1 MAEQGQEGSYLCKL
15 CGKSFASGR
24 VLGGHVRSHRATTAS
39 KLTASKPAK
48 NQRSPLRGH
57 KTEFAWS
64 LENECWVCGKGF
76 RSRRALFGH
85 MRLHPRSERGRDAFG
100 VVLQECGQAFEPLG
114 SVYAHSRSQS
124 EKPRVFNGMD
134 VDTQQY
140 SSETATETWRP
151 DEEEAAAS
159 LLILSMGAVAYR
171 MKRKDVEHRGDGGPK
186 LKRARTEAIVT
197 DFSGSTKLLCRH
209 DQSDLGSA
217 DNEVQIAMLL
227 RGAVFET
234 VAEKGDSVYGGG
246 EFRKGFDGA
255 PSFKLDG
262 VISETTEAVKL
273 GHPNMREPSCKTM
286 TFTAGSE
293 KSDDTPRKKEYRCKN
308 CSRAFPS
315 HQALGG
321 HCAHPGKRGSSCSA
335 LPKDVEIR
343 EASRGEGLA
352 SGKAL
357 GGRKSGAHRVGA
369 VEVGGHAAKAEE
381 DIPEKLEISA
391 GLTRLIDLNVPFE
404 LKGGGGGGGGEE
416 GAHHLLKRCLVR
428 EHEHGALV
436 GPVV

>member
-1 MAEQGQEGSYLCKL
+1 MAEQGQGRSYACKL

-39 KLTASKPAK
+39 KPAK

-57 KTEFAWS
+57 ETEFAWS
-64 LENECWVCGKGF
+64 LVNECWVCGKGF

-85 MRLHPRSERGRDAFG
+85 MRLHPRSERGMDAF
-100 VVLQECGQAFEPLG
+100 VVLPQECDQAFEPQG
-114 SVYAHSRSQS
+114 SLCAHSRSQL
-124 EKPRVFNGMD
+124 EKLRIFNRMD
-134 VDTQQY
+134 ADTPQSSSGT
-140 SSETATETWRP
+140 SSEIWRP

-171 MKRKDVEHRGDGGPK
+171 MKRKDVGHREDGGTK
-186 LKRARTEAIVT
+186 LKKVRYDHT
-197 DFSGSTKLLCRH
+197 
-209 DQSDLGSA
+209 DLGSA
-217 DNEVQIAMLL
+217 DNEVHIEMLL
-227 RGAVFET
+227 RGVEFQN

-246 EFRKGFDGA
+246 EFEKGFDGA
-255 PSFKLDG
+255 LSFKLDG
-262 VISETTEAVKL
+262 VVTEATEVVKL
-273 GHPNMREPSCKTM
+273 GQPRSCKTT

-293 KSDDTPRKKEYRCKN
+293 RSDDSPRKKEYKCKN

-335 LPKDVEIR
+335 IPNDAEIR
-343 EASRGEGLA
+343 GASRGKGIA
-352 SGKAL
+352 SGKAC
-357 GGRKSGAHRVGA
+357 GGHKSSAHRLVA
-369 VEVGGHAAKAEE
+369 EEAGGYAAKAKL

-404 LKGGGGGGGGEE
+404 LQGGGED
-416 GAHHLLKRCLVR
+416 GAHPLLKRCLVR